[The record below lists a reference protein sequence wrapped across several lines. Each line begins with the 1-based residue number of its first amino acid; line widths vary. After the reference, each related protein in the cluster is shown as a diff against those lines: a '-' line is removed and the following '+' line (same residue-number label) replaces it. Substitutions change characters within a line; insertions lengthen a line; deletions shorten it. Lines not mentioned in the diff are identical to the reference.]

1 MGFTSTGIQ
10 YWDDTDGPYVN
21 QASQEISASL
31 DPMVNGSFA
40 SKMLRDAA
48 YSGMIAAGKLGMT
61 CYVAGYGKC
70 FYDGNTV
77 TGSGGWTWEG
87 APRILYNAPYG
98 IGAGSDTTPDLLV
111 TSGTLAL
118 TSPRILHVTTD
129 ASFTVDSGSAL
140 GRAFLQASGVTIVA
154 DGQEVYMTIPGDAG
168 RGHVSYSTHIK
179 AGPGNVIFNY
189 YMLRVQG
196 SVTSLVTARGWM
208 KVVDLGPT
216 D

>member
-31 DPMVNGSFA
+31 DPMVIGSFA
-40 SKMLRDAA
+40 SKTLRDTA
-48 YSGMIAAGKLGMT
+48 YTGMIAAGKKGMT
-61 CYVAGYGKC
+61 CYVTGYGKC
-70 FYDGNTV
+70 FYDGNTA

-87 APRILYNAPYG
+87 APRILYAAPYG
-98 IGAGSDTTPDLLV
+98 IGAGSTTTPDLMV

-118 TSPRILHVTTD
+118 TSPRILHITTD
-129 ASFTVDSGSAL
+129 ATMTVDAGNAL
-140 GRAFLQASGVTIVA
+140 GRAWLAASGVTIVA
-154 DGQEVYMTIPGDAG
+154 DVQEVYMTVPSDAG
-168 RGHVSYSTHIK
+168 RGHVSYSTHIT
-179 AGPGNVIFNY
+179 AGPGNVIFSY
-189 YMLRVQG
+189 YMLRVIG
-196 SVTSLVTARGWM
+196 STSSIVTARGWM